1 MIAYFANYLA
11 ILAAIYFSMCLD
23 KVLTTRI
30 WSNDYFVNFSNAIE
44 QSSTIAR
51 SVASNIIENSR
62 KDTENIQEMLIKKSV
77 YMLTLVSFV
86 LIYCGFE
93 QNLST
98 EQTVLESMQA
108 TISATAFVSF
118 VLFNILFSSYVYTR
132 WWFMIVAVCAN
143 LILYYKIG
151 EYIVNNESILCIFE
165 TYSKEIIVAF
175 FTLPII
181 WQIWV
186 CFVYKKIYPIYITEV
201 IKRIGVK
208 YQLVLEGISS
218 GKLEKI
224 PEEYRM
230 VIDKHTIQNQT
241 KTVQEVIDSS
251 MDEYV
256 DVLQKRIKDVGIKV
270 NVHKIL
276 FMTIWFYIEGIYNNI
291 KTIIK
296 KTSITGVSL
305 VPTMGGLSMNVNIV
319 SESDTIS
326 RYGYEALKAEY
337 LKCGKSVEEFCTE
350 KEINIEDFK
359 HYIKKNDNN

>member
-77 YMLTLVSFV
+77 YMLTLVSFA

-93 QNLST
+93 QNFANEPS
-98 EQTVLESMQA
+98 VMNMQIS
-108 TISATAFVSF
+108 ISATAMVSF
-118 VLFNILFSSYVYTR
+118 ILFNIFFSSLVYTR
-132 WWFMIVAVCAN
+132 WWFMIVAIIVN
-143 LILYYKIG
+143 VVLYYEIG
-151 EYIVNNESILCIFE
+151 KYVSHNECPSYIFE
-165 TYSKEIIVAF
+165 AYSNEIIVAF

-186 CFVYKKIYPIYITEV
+186 CFVYKKIYPIYITEA

-208 YQLVLEGISS
+208 YQMVIEGINS
-218 GKLEKI
+218 GRLEQI
-224 PEEYRM
+224 PAEYRI
-230 VIDKHTIQNQT
+230 VIDKHTIQNRS

-256 DVLQKRIKDVGIKV
+256 EVLQGQIKDVGINV

-276 FMTIWFYIEGIYNNI
+276 FKTLGYYIQSMFNGI

-296 KTSITGVSL
+296 TTNITGVSL
-305 VPTMGGLSMNVNIV
+305 VPTIGGLSMNVKIV

-326 RYGYEALKAEY
+326 RYGYEALKKEY
-337 LKCGKSVEEFCTE
+337 LNSGKNIKDFCQE
-350 KEINIEDFK
+350 KEINLEDFK
-359 HYIKKNDNN
+359 HYIEAK